1 MPDETKQ
8 ATFEADPEKYARLS
22 QPIPS
27 QAAAEAKV
35 KDFLTAVGELR
46 ERFGIPDLIVHFEV
60 NVQTFEGVQTLS
72 GGCGWGDQLKQ
83 ARLARRAADREF
95 LYLGKLIENA
105 AAAMPDLWRMLITD
119 PSAEAERGKPL

>member
-1 MPDETKQ
+1 MPDETGEE
-8 ATFEADPEKYARLS
+8 TFHADPEKYARLS

-27 QAAAEAKV
+27 QPAAEVKV
-35 KDFLTAVGELR
+35 KEFLMAVGELR

-60 NVQTFEGVQTLS
+60 RVQTFEGVQALT

-95 LYLGKLIENA
+95 LYLGKLIEGA

-119 PSAEAERGKPL
+119 PNEEAERSKKL